1 MTWGGMR
8 GLATIALAL
17 SIPQVTATGEPFPG
31 RTYMVVAAAVV
42 LLITLVFAGLSFPT
56 VVGMLGIDDE
66 EERERAQTAQIAKR
80 AYAAALAQIKADDT
94 LPDDVT
100 EALRARFKSL
110 RTQLLAPPTIRRVPN
125 RRRRSRRTA
134 ESSSPCRRRRCRP
147 PGRKCSRPATNAA
160 PTRRSPTGC
169 SGASTCRR

>member
-1 MTWGGMR
+1 
-8 GLATIALAL
+8 
-17 SIPQVTATGEPFPG
+17 
-31 RTYMVVAAAVV
+31 MVVAAAVV

-110 RTQLLAPPTIRRVPN
+110 RTQLLGTPDDQASAEQAAAFKENRGKLIAVQKKAMQAARTEVLKARNERGTDPEIADRVLRRFDLQAVMQP
-125 RRRRSRRTA
+125 
-134 ESSSPCRRRRCRP
+134 
-147 PGRKCSRPATNAA
+147 
-160 PTRRSPTGC
+160 
-169 SGASTCRR
+169 